1 MRLHPDKLSR
11 QLKQGLEPIYVITG
25 DEPLLVQEMADAIRG
40 QARANGFTERELFN
54 AEARFDWQQVL
65 TASSSLSLFAAKK
78 ILELRIPSGK
88 PGREGGLFFQDY
100 CANINPDNLLLVI
113 LPKVD
118 KSAQHGKWF
127 KTLDQH
133 GAIVQVW
140 PVNATHM
147 PQWIQHRLKSAG
159 INANQQAIEVLA
171 ERVEGN
177 LLAAIQEIEKLKL
190 LAPEGEID
198 SETMSSVVTD
208 SARFNVFTMID
219 RILNGDSIGATRTLR
234 GLRDEGAEPIA
245 ILWALSRELR
255 ILNKASEQATHGEPI
270 DNVLRNLR
278 VWDKHQPLVRKA
290 LRRTRPAQ
298 LAMLLRQAGGVDRAI
313 KGMRDASPW
322 DELTSMVLSMSGAN
336 PVHPNNL
343 RLALRE

>member
-1 MRLHPDKLSR
+1 MRLHPDKLSTHLR
-11 QLKQGLEPIYVITG
+11 KGLGPIYVITG
-25 DEPLLVQEMADAIRG
+25 DEPLLAQEVADAIRG
-40 QARANGFTERELFN
+40 QARKNGFTERELFN
-54 AEARFDWQQVL
+54 AEARFDWQQIL
-65 TASSSLSLFAAKK
+65 TEANSLSLFADKK

-100 CANINPDNLLLVI
+100 CANINADNLLLII
-113 LPKVD
+113 LPKID
-118 KSAQHGKWF
+118 KSTQNSKWF
-127 KTLDQH
+127 KALDQH

-140 PVNATHM
+140 PVDVAQM
-147 PQWIQHRLKSAG
+147 PQWIQHRLKHAG
-159 INANQQAIEVLA
+159 ISANHQAIEVLA

-190 LAPEGEID
+190 LAPKGEID

-219 RILNGDSIGATRTLR
+219 RILDGDSVGATRTLR
-234 GLRDEGAEPIA
+234 GLRDEGAEPLT
-245 ILWALSRELR
+245 ILWALIRELR
-255 ILNKASEQATHGEPI
+255 TLIKASEQAANGESI
-270 DNVLRNLR
+270 ASALRSLR

-298 LAMLLRQAGGVDRAI
+298 LTMLLRQAGGVDRAA

-336 PVHPNNL
+336 PVHPSNL